1 MFAMVVSMSRPIDIS
16 PEDWAR
22 YRGLIKDIDMSD
34 EQKDEVILI
43 VRNIMKVFVDQAFGL
58 DPVQLSLASQ
68 AKLRSQESG
77 CSANVSPSREGQ
89 KLGGNPAKPTS
100 DFEGLSP

>member
-1 MFAMVVSMSRPIDIS
+1 MSRPLDIS

-22 YRGLIKDIDMSD
+22 YRGLIKNIDMSD
-34 EQKDEVILI
+34 DQKDEVILI

-68 AKLRSQESG
+68 AKLLSQRGG
-77 CSANVSPSREGQ
+77 CSANVSPSKEGRMP
-89 KLGGNPAKPTS
+89 GGNLVQETS
-100 DFEGLSP
+100 DSEGLSP

>member
-1 MFAMVVSMSRPIDIS
+1 MVVSMSRPIDIS

-58 DPVQLSLASQ
+58 DPVQLSLSSQ
-68 AKLRSQESG
+68 AKRGSQIATS
-77 CSANVSPSREGQ
+77 SANVPSSEDDQ
-89 KLGGNPAKPTS
+89 IPSGNLVGKTS
-100 DFEGLSP
+100 DFEGPSP

>member
-1 MFAMVVSMSRPIDIS
+1 MVVSMSRQDIS
-16 PEDWAR
+16 QEDWAR
-22 YRGLIKDIDMSD
+22 YRAVIKDIDMSD

-43 VRNIMKVFVDQAFGL
+43 VGEIMRVFVDQAFGL

-68 AKLRSQESG
+68 AKLRSQTER
-77 CSANVSPSREGQ
+77 CSANVSPSKEGQ
-89 KLGGNPAKPTS
+89 MSAGKPVENTS

>member
-1 MFAMVVSMSRPIDIS
+1 MVIDMGRPLDIS
-16 PEDWAR
+16 EEDWAR

-68 AKLRSQESG
+68 AKLGSQFST
-77 CSANVSPSREGQ
+77 CSANVSPSIEDQ
-89 KLGGNPAKPTS
+89 MPTANQADQVS
-100 DFEGLSP
+100 NFEGLSP

>member
-1 MFAMVVSMSRPIDIS
+1 MVISMSRPIDIS

-58 DPVQLSLASQ
+58 DPVQLSLSSQ
-68 AKLRSQESG
+68 AKRGSQMKTS
-77 CSANVSPSREGQ
+77 SANVPSSTDGQIPSGSLVEKTSNLEGPSP
-89 KLGGNPAKPTS
+89 
-100 DFEGLSP
+100 

>member
-1 MFAMVVSMSRPIDIS
+1 MVISMSRPIDIS

-22 YRGLIKDIDMSD
+22 YRRLIKDIDMSD

-58 DPVQLSLASQ
+58 DPVQLSLSSQ
-68 AKLRSQESG
+68 AKRGSQLAAD
-77 CSANVSPSREGQ
+77 SANVPPSKDDQIQSGNLVDKTSNIEGP
-89 KLGGNPAKPTS
+89 NP
-100 DFEGLSP
+100 

>member
-1 MFAMVVSMSRPIDIS
+1 MVVPMSRPTDIL

-43 VRNIMKVFVDQAFGL
+43 VRNMMKVFVDQAFGL
-58 DPVQLSLASQ
+58 DPVQLSLSSQ
-68 AKLRSQESG
+68 AKLGSQIEVS
-77 CSANVSPSREGQ
+77 SANVPSSNDGQIPSGNLVGETSNLEGPSP
-89 KLGGNPAKPTS
+89 
-100 DFEGLSP
+100 

>member
-1 MFAMVVSMSRPIDIS
+1 MVVSMSRPIDIS

-68 AKLRSQESG
+68 ANSGSQRDV
-77 CSANVSPSREGQ
+77 CSANVSPSKEDQ
-89 KLGGNPAKPTS
+89 MPDGNPAKPTC

>member
-1 MFAMVVSMSRPIDIS
+1 MVIYMSRPIDIS

-22 YRGLIKDIDMSD
+22 YRAVIKDIDMSD

-43 VRNIMKVFVDQAFGL
+43 IGEIMKVFVDQAFGL
-58 DPVQLSLASQ
+58 DSVQLSLASQ
-68 AKLRSQESG
+68 AKLSSQFEVA
-77 CSANVSPSREGQ
+77 SASASPSKDDQ
-89 KLGGNPAKPTS
+89 MPGGNLVQKTS